1 MSYQHYTAPSS
12 PPQEIEVKSH
22 NPASLIV
29 SWQPPLDEISNGPIT
44 GYVMQYTRIGSDD
57 KMLLNISTYTT
68 LTISG
73 LYAYAKYSVTLAA
86 VNANGTGPF
95 SKPVMAISGEDS
107 EFNYIIL
114 HLPNL

>member
-1 MSYQHYTAPSS
+1 MSYQHYVAPSS
-12 PPQEIEVKSH
+12 PPQNIKVISH

-29 SWQPPLDEISNGPIT
+29 SWQPPLDKFSNGPIT

-57 KMLLNISTYTT
+57 EMLLNIPINTT
-68 LTISG
+68 LIISG
-73 LYAYAKYSVTLAA
+73 LFGYTEYSVTMAA

-95 SKPVMAISGEDS
+95 SKPVIATSGEDS
-107 EFNYIIL
+107 ELNYITS